1 MECFR
6 PHGGPVAQLGARL
19 NGIQEVTGS
28 IPVGSTRADA
38 LKQRAARAVAPEIRS
53 SQRREERFLT
63 VWSLGIDL
71 ASGGFAVVRGF
82 CALAWLFDIVKRVLT
97 YSLRRGAGVCLRGVL
112 PM

>member
-1 MECFR
+1 MSS
-6 PHGGPVAQLGARL
+6 A
-19 NGIQEVTGS
+19 NGY
-28 IPVGSTRADA
+28 
-38 LKQRAARAVAPEIRS
+38 APRRS

-97 YSLRRGAGVCLRGVL
+97 YSLRRGSGGMSARHVADVGVVPRDLLG
-112 PM
+112 